1 MSLILRTA
9 TRPLGIL
16 ILLFALFLLW
26 RGHNEPGGG
35 FIAGLVAG
43 GAFALHLLARGP
55 EAARAAMP
63 LPPLVLVALG
73 LLTALVSG
81 LLGPLSGQ
89 PFLTGQWGK
98 LPLPRGDGVA
108 LGTPLLFD
116 VGVFLLVGGMTTA
129 ILLALA
135 REDA

>member
-55 EAARAAMP
+55 EAARSALP
-63 LPPLVLVALG
+63 VPPLVLVALG

-81 LLGPLSGQ
+81 LLGSLMGK

-98 LPLPRGDGVA
+98 LPLPRREALG

-116 VGVFLLVGGMTTA
+116 AGVFLLVAGITTA